1 MMRSLVS
8 VARPG
13 ADSQCVFAPST
24 SKRCQVQA
32 SRARGATGRRVGR
45 VCASSAEP
53 SPVKLDVGGRKSL
66 DGSSLAKADRERYDS
81 LFYKYSSAN
90 ESGEFLTVDK
100 FRQLMSDVDRESSRD
115 WDEVFFDCCRSRS
128 PLGLFWD
135 LSSVLRDRLVAGKAR
150 RGSSKFIFLS
160 ALGIFSGFLVL
171 CLVCDF
177 MVQHSFFS
185 KFHSLGAPF
194 ILGSFGTLSILV
206 FGQANS
212 TNIRVWNVVLGHMIG
227 AACGLLSVKLL
238 GYTAL
243 AKAVAMSSTLV
254 AMLWSGAVHPPG
266 GALALLM
273 VQDPKLQVLGQWY
286 VLYPALFGGLVLYFM
301 GFLTNRLK
309 KYFGAN

>member
-1 MMRSLVS
+1 M
-8 VARPG
+8 
-13 ADSQCVFAPST
+13 
-24 SKRCQVQA
+24 
-32 SRARGATGRRVGR
+32 
-45 VCASSAEP
+45 
-53 SPVKLDVGGRKSL
+53 
-66 DGSSLAKADRERYDS
+66 
-81 LFYKYSSAN
+81 
-90 ESGEFLTVDK
+90 
-100 FRQLMSDVDRESSRD
+100 
-115 WDEVFFDCCRSRS
+115 
-128 PLGLFWD
+128 
-135 LSSVLRDRLVAGKAR
+135 
-150 RGSSKFIFLS
+150 
-160 ALGIFSGFLVL
+160 
-171 CLVCDF
+171 CDF

-273 VQDPKLQVLGQWY
+273 VQDPKLQVRGQWY

-309 KYFGAN
+309 KHFGAN